1 MMADHAILAGLIT
14 PWLFAAGS
22 AAVSIPIII
31 HLLAK
36 RRFKRIRWAAIDFLI
51 LAEKENRR
59 RINIQQLILLVLRC
73 LAIFLLG
80 LLLARPYLR
89 PTGLAG
95 VFGAEAPRH
104 RVFVLDDSFS
114 MGYTT
119 GATTTF
125 DKARRAVLRL
135 LESSFQETPHDR
147 ITLLKTSQPRTPIV
161 SNMILGEKQLLELRS
176 TIERL
181 EPSSLPSHFDDLLV
195 QLVEDLRADPEALN
209 TAVYIVSDFQCSD
222 WLSTRSSVLSTQS
235 SVLSPQSSTVG
246 SPLSAFD
253 AWPELNKPE
262 IFLVQAA
269 EAERPNI
276 AITGLRATQ
285 PQMVATIDSRLI
297 ATISNFSTQTLE
309 EQELRVYLNDAAY
322 SAVGTP
328 AISPGQSADVAIDIT
343 FPEDDFQQ
351 VRVEIRAAPAGRRG
365 GLGLDDQRTTAW
377 RVQSAI
383 KALLI
388 NGEPSTRT
396 IDDEVAVLRTALHP
410 EGEVF
415 SGVEVVIAD
424 ESELDNNA
432 GVADLDDVHL
442 LILANVYRLREKT
455 VARIEAFVARGGGL
469 VIFLGDQVDAQFYNE
484 RLFKNGAGL
493 LPCQL
498 GQVITV
504 TEATSPPG
512 LTGDWTHP
520 MLRIFSGAQN
530 PFLSSLA
537 FWQYFECVPPATD
550 AGNDEQSNVRVVARF
565 SDARQLP
572 AIVESSSGRSGG
584 GKVLLITSSADSEW
598 NNWPGRPSYLVAM
611 LEMCQYAAKPDR
623 TRVYLTAGGSLHVLL
638 DPARYQSEAVLRTPN
653 YPSEPAI
660 AIRAEPQAGG
670 RAIELRW
677 PRVDQVGVY
686 ELLLTR
692 ENGVQERRLLSA
704 HLDSQES
711 NLASCTEAELRRS
724 APQIDF
730 EFVSDVAV
738 LTAQANE
745 TLREFWPA
753 LLIGVVALLMVEQ
766 SLACWFGRAS

>member
-1 MMADHAILAGLIT
+1 MMADQAILAGLVT

-59 RINIQQLILLVLRC
+59 RINIQQLILLILRC
-73 LAIFLLG
+73 LTIFLLG
-80 LLLARPYLR
+80 LLLARPYMR

-95 VFGAEAPRH
+95 VFGTEAPRH
-104 RVFVLDDSFS
+104 RLFVLDDSFS
-114 MGYTT
+114 MSYTT

-125 DKARRAVLRL
+125 DKARSTVIRL
-135 LESSFQETPHDR
+135 LERSFQEAPHDR
-147 ITLLKTSQPRTPIV
+147 ITLLKTSRPEAPMV
-161 SNMILGEKQLLELRS
+161 SNMILDEKQLLELRS

-181 EPSSLPSHFDDLLV
+181 EPSSLPSRVDNLLV
-195 QLVEDLRADPEALN
+195 QLVEGLLADPEQLN
-209 TAVYIVSDFQCSD
+209 TAVYILSDFQSSD
-222 WLSTRSSVLSTQS
+222 WLSPQHSALSTQHS
-235 SVLSPQSSTVG
+235 AATG

-253 AWPELNKPE
+253 DWPELNMPG
-262 IFLVQAA
+262 IFLVQVADP
-269 EAERPNI
+269 ERPNV
-276 AITGLRATQ
+276 AITALRATQ
-285 PQMVATIDSRLI
+285 AQMVATIDSRLV
-297 ATISNFSTQTLE
+297 ATISNFSTQTIE
-309 EQELRVYLNDAAY
+309 EQELRVYLNDAAQPT
-322 SAVGTP
+322 VPVP
-328 AISPGQSADVAIDIT
+328 AILPGQSADVAIDIT

-351 VRVEIRAAPAGRRG
+351 VRVEIPADS
-365 GLGLDDQRTTAW
+365 LGLDDQRTAAW

-383 KALLI
+383 KVLLV
-388 NGEPSTRT
+388 NGEPGTRT

-415 SGVEVVIAD
+415 SGVQVAIAD
-424 ESELDNNA
+424 ESELNNDA

-442 LILANVYRLREKT
+442 LILANVYRLSEKT
-455 VARIEAFVARGGGL
+455 VGRIEAFVASGGGL
-469 VIFLGDQVDAQFYNE
+469 AIFLGDQVDAQLYNE

-504 TEATSPPG
+504 TEAASPPG

-520 MLRIFSGAQN
+520 MLRVFSGEQN

-537 FWQYFECVPPATD
+537 FWQYFECVPPGTD
-550 AGNDEQSNVRVVARF
+550 AGNDEESNVHIVARF

-572 AIVESSSGRSGG
+572 AIVESAGGGWGR
-584 GKVLLITSSADSEW
+584 GKVLLMASSADSEW

-611 LEMCQYAAKPDR
+611 LEMCQYAARPDR
-623 TRVYLTAGGSLHVLL
+623 TRLNLTAGGSLRVSL
-638 DPARYQSEAVLRTPN
+638 DPTRYQSEAVLRTPN
-653 YPSEPAI
+653 YPSDPEI
-660 AIRAEPQAGG
+660 GLRAAPEAGG

-677 PRVDQVGVY
+677 PEVDQVGVY

-692 ENGVQERRLLSA
+692 ANSGQERRLLSA
-704 HLDSQES
+704 HLESRES

-724 APQIDF
+724 APQIGF
-730 EFVSDVAV
+730 EFVNDVAV
-738 LTAQANE
+738 LAAKSDE
-745 TLREFWPA
+745 ALREFWPA

-766 SLACWFGRAS
+766 SLACWFGRVS

>member
-1 MMADHAILAGLIT
+1 MMADHAILAGLVT

-51 LAEKENRR
+51 MAEKENRR
-59 RINIQQLILLVLRC
+59 RINIQQLILLILRC
-73 LAIFLLG
+73 LAIFLIG
-80 LLLARPYLR
+80 LLLARPYMR

-104 RVFVLDDSFS
+104 RVFILDDSFS
-114 MGYTT
+114 MSYTT

-125 DKARRAVLRL
+125 DKARSTVIRL
-135 LESSFQETPHDR
+135 LEWSYQETPHDR
-147 ITLLKTSQPRTPIV
+147 ITLLKASRPQAPIV
-161 SNMILGEKQLLELRS
+161 SNMILDDKQLLELRS
-176 TIERL
+176 TLERL
-181 EPSSLPSHFDDLLV
+181 EPSSLPSHYDDLLA
-195 QLVEDLRADPEALN
+195 QLVEGLLADPQELN
-209 TAVYIVSDFQCSD
+209 TAVYIVSDFQRND
-222 WLSTRSSVLSTQS
+222 WLSTQS
-235 SVLSPQSSTVG
+235 SVLSPQSSSSG

-253 AWPELNKPE
+253 DWPELNKPG
-262 IFLVQAA
+262 IVLIQVA
-269 EAERPNI
+269 EAERANV
-276 AITGLRATQ
+276 AITALRTTQ
-285 PQMVATIDSRLI
+285 PQMVATTDSRLM
-297 ATISNFSTQTLE
+297 ATISNFSSQTFE
-309 EQELRVYLNDAAY
+309 EQELRVYLNDAAQPT
-322 SAVGTP
+322 VRMP

-351 VRVEIRAAPAGRRG
+351 VRVEIPTDS
-365 GLGLDDQRTTAW
+365 LGLDDQCTTAW

-383 KALLI
+383 KVLLV

-415 SGVEVVIAD
+415 SGVQVAIAD
-424 ESELDNNA
+424 ESELDNDA
-432 GVADLDDVHL
+432 GVANLDDVHL
-442 LILANVYRLREKT
+442 LILANVYRLSEET
-455 VARIEAFVARGGGL
+455 VNRIEAFVAGGGGL
-469 VIFLGDQVDAQFYNE
+469 AIFLGDQVDAQLYNE

-504 TEATSPPG
+504 TDATSPPG

-520 MLRIFSGAQN
+520 MLRVFSGEQN

-537 FWQYFECVPPATD
+537 FWQYFECVPPNTEGD
-550 AGNDEQSNVRVVARF
+550 DESNVRVVARF

-572 AIVESSSGRSGG
+572 AIVESAGDGSGR
-584 GKVLLITSSADSEW
+584 GKVLLMTSSADSEW

-611 LEMCQYAAKPDR
+611 LEMCQYAARPEQ
-623 TRVYLTAGGSLHVLL
+623 TRAHLTAGGSLRVSL

-653 YPSEPAI
+653 YPSEPEI
-660 AIRAEPQAGG
+660 ALRGEPQADG
-670 RAIELRW
+670 RAIELHW
-677 PRVDQVGVY
+677 PTVDQVGVY

-692 ENGVQERRLLSA
+692 ANGAQERRLLSA
-704 HLDSQES
+704 HLDSRES

-738 LTAQANE
+738 LAAKSDE
-745 TLREFWPA
+745 ALREFWPA
-753 LLIGVVALLMVEQ
+753 LLIGVVMLLMLEQ

>member
-1 MMADHAILAGLIT
+1 MMANHAILAGLVT

-80 LLLARPYLR
+80 LLLARPYMR

-95 VFGAEAPRH
+95 VFGTEAPRH
-104 RVFVLDDSFS
+104 RVFILDDSFS

-125 DKARRAVLRL
+125 DRARSTVLRL
-135 LESSFQETPHDR
+135 LEWSFQETPHDR
-147 ITLLKTSQPRTPIV
+147 ITLLKTSRPEAPIV
-161 SNMILGEKQLLELRS
+161 SNMILGERQLLELRS

-181 EPSSLPSHFDDLLV
+181 EPSSLPSRFDDVLV
-195 QLVEDLRADPEALN
+195 QLVEGLLADPQELN
-209 TAVYIVSDFQCSD
+209 TALYIVSDFQTSD
-222 WLSTRSSVLSTQS
+222 WLSTQQSAVSGQRSAT
-235 SVLSPQSSTVG
+235 G
-246 SPLSAFD
+246 SPMLAFGD
-253 AWPELNKPE
+253 WPELNKPE
-262 IFLVQAA
+262 LFLVQVS
-269 EAERPNI
+269 EAERPNV
-276 AITGLRATQ
+276 AITALRATQ
-285 PQMVATIDSRLI
+285 QQMVATIDSRLV
-297 ATISNFSTQTLE
+297 ATISNFSTQTFE
-309 EQELRVYLNDAAY
+309 EQELHVYLNDAAQPTIP
-322 SAVGTP
+322 VPT
-328 AISPGQSADVAIDIT
+328 ILPGQSADVAIDIT

-351 VRVEIRAAPAGRRG
+351 VRVEIPTDS
-365 GLGLDDQRTTAW
+365 LGLDDQRTTAW

-383 KALLI
+383 KVLLV
-388 NGEPSTRT
+388 NGEPGTRT

-415 SGVEVVIAD
+415 SGVQVAIAD
-424 ESELDNNA
+424 ESELDSAA
-432 GVADLDDVHL
+432 GVGTGAADLDDVHL
-442 LILANVYRLREKT
+442 LILANVYRLSEET
-455 VARIEAFVARGGGL
+455 VGRIEAFVASGGGL
-469 VIFLGDQVDAQFYNE
+469 AIFLGDQVDAQLYNE

-498 GQVITV
+498 GQVIAV

-520 MLRIFSGAQN
+520 MLRVFSGEQN

-537 FWQYFECVPPATD
+537 FWQYFECVPPSTHTGD
-550 AGNDEQSNVRVVARF
+550 DEESNVRVVARF
-565 SDARQLP
+565 NDARQLP
-572 AIVESSSGRSGG
+572 AIIESRPAEIGQ
-584 GKVLLITSSADSEW
+584 GKVLLMTSSADSEW

-611 LEMCQYAAKPDR
+611 LEMCQYAARPDR
-623 TRVYLTAGGSLHVLL
+623 TRVNLTAGGSLRVPL
-638 DPARYQSEAVLRTPN
+638 DPSRYQSEAVLRTPN
-653 YPSEPAI
+653 YPSEPEI
-660 AIRAEPQAGG
+660 ALRGEPQDEG
-670 RAIELRW
+670 RAIELHW
-677 PRVDQVGVY
+677 PEVDQVGVY

-692 ENGVQERRLLSA
+692 ANGGQERRLLSA
-704 HLDSQES
+704 HLDSRES

-730 EFVSDVAV
+730 EFVDDVAV
-738 LTAQANE
+738 LAAKSDE

-766 SLACWFGRAS
+766 SLACWFGRVS

>member
-1 MMADHAILAGLIT
+1 MMADHAILAGLVT

-51 LAEKENRR
+51 MAEKENRR
-59 RINIQQLILLVLRC
+59 RINIQQLILLILRC
-73 LAIFLLG
+73 LAIFLIG
-80 LLLARPYLR
+80 LLLARPYMR

-104 RVFVLDDSFS
+104 RVFILDDSFS
-114 MGYTT
+114 MSYTT

-125 DKARRAVLRL
+125 DKARSTVIRL
-135 LESSFQETPHDR
+135 LEWSYQEAPHDR
-147 ITLLKTSQPRTPIV
+147 ITFLKTSRPQVPIV
-161 SNMILGEKQLLELRS
+161 SNLTLNEKQLLELRS
-176 TIERL
+176 TLERL
-181 EPSSLPSHFDDLLV
+181 EPSSSPSHFDDLLV
-195 QLVEDLRADPEALN
+195 QLVEDLLADPQELN
-209 TAVYIVSDFQCSD
+209 TAVYIVSDFQSND
-222 WLSTRSSVLSTQS
+222 WLSPQS
-235 SVLSPQSSTVG
+235 SVLSPQSSSSG

-253 AWPELNKPE
+253 DWPELNKPG
-262 IFLVQAA
+262 IVLIQVA
-269 EAERPNI
+269 EAERANV
-276 AITGLRATQ
+276 AITALRTTQ
-285 PQMVATIDSRLI
+285 PQMVATIDSRLM
-297 ATISNFSTQTLE
+297 ATISNFSSQTFE
-309 EQELRVYLNDAAY
+309 EQELRVYLNDAAQPT
-322 SAVGTP
+322 VRMP

-351 VRVEIRAAPAGRRG
+351 VRVEIPTDS
-365 GLGLDDQRTTAW
+365 LGLDDQCTTAW

-383 KALLI
+383 KVLLV

-415 SGVEVVIAD
+415 SGVQVAIAD
-424 ESELDNNA
+424 ESELDNDA
-432 GVADLDDVHL
+432 GVANLDDVHL
-442 LILANVYRLREKT
+442 LILANVYRLSEET
-455 VARIEAFVARGGGL
+455 VNRIEAFVAGGGGL
-469 VIFLGDQVDAQFYNE
+469 AIFLGDQVDAQLYNE

-504 TEATSPPG
+504 TDATSPPG

-520 MLRIFSGAQN
+520 MLRVFSGEQN

-537 FWQYFECVPPATD
+537 FWQYFECVPPNTEGD
-550 AGNDEQSNVRVVARF
+550 DESNVRVVARF

-572 AIVESSSGRSGG
+572 AIVESAGGESGR
-584 GKVLLITSSADSEW
+584 GKVLLMTSSADSEW

-611 LEMCQYAAKPDR
+611 LEMCQYAARPER
-623 TRVYLTAGGSLHVLL
+623 TRAHLTAGGSLRVSL

-653 YPSEPAI
+653 YPSEPEI
-660 AIRAEPQAGG
+660 ALRGEPQADG
-670 RAIELRW
+670 RAIELHW
-677 PRVDQVGVY
+677 PTVDQVGVY

-692 ENGVQERRLLSA
+692 ANGAQERRLLSA
-704 HLDSQES
+704 HLDSRES

-738 LTAQANE
+738 LAAKSDE
-745 TLREFWPA
+745 ALREFWPA
-753 LLIGVVALLMVEQ
+753 LLIGVVMLLMLEQ

>member
-1 MMADHAILAGLIT
+1 MMADHAILAGLVT

-36 RRFKRIRWAAIDFLI
+36 RRFKRVRWAAIDFLI
-51 LAEKENRR
+51 MAEKENRR
-59 RINIQQLILLVLRC
+59 RINIQQLILLILRC
-73 LAIFLLG
+73 LAIFLIG
-80 LLLARPYLR
+80 LLLARPYMR

-104 RVFVLDDSFS
+104 RVFILDDSFS
-114 MGYTT
+114 MSYTT

-125 DKARRAVLRL
+125 DKARSTVIRL
-135 LESSFQETPHDR
+135 LEWSYQEAPHDR
-147 ITLLKTSQPRTPIV
+147 ITFLKTSRPQVPIV
-161 SNMILGEKQLLELRS
+161 SNLTLNEKQLLELRS
-176 TIERL
+176 TLERL
-181 EPSSLPSHFDDLLV
+181 EPSSLPSHYDDLLA
-195 QLVEDLRADPEALN
+195 QLVEGLLADPQELN
-209 TAVYIVSDFQCSD
+209 TAVYIVSDFQRND
-222 WLSTRSSVLSTQS
+222 WLSTQS
-235 SVLSPQSSTVG
+235 SVLSPQSSSSG

-253 AWPELNKPE
+253 DWPELNKPG
-262 IFLVQAA
+262 IVLIQVA
-269 EAERPNI
+269 EAERPNV
-276 AITGLRATQ
+276 AITALRTTQ
-285 PQMVATIDSRLI
+285 PQMVATIDSRLM
-297 ATISNFSTQTLE
+297 ATISNFSSQTFE
-309 EQELRVYLNDAAY
+309 EQELRVYLNDAAQPT
-322 SAVGTP
+322 VRMP

-351 VRVEIRAAPAGRRG
+351 VRVEIPTDS
-365 GLGLDDQRTTAW
+365 LGLDDQCTTAW

-383 KALLI
+383 KVLLV

-415 SGVEVVIAD
+415 SGVQVAIAD
-424 ESELDNNA
+424 ESELDSAA
-432 GVADLDDVHL
+432 GIANLDDVHL
-442 LILANVYRLREKT
+442 LILANVYRLSEET
-455 VARIEAFVARGGGL
+455 VNRIEAFVAGGGGL
-469 VIFLGDQVDAQFYNE
+469 AIFLGDQVDAQLYNE

-504 TEATSPPG
+504 TDATSPPG

-520 MLRIFSGAQN
+520 MLRVFSGEQN

-537 FWQYFECVPPATD
+537 FWQYFECVPPSTD
-550 AGNDEQSNVRVVARF
+550 AGDDEQSNVRVVARF

-572 AIVESSSGRSGG
+572 AIVESAGGESGR
-584 GKVLLITSSADSEW
+584 GKVLLMTSSADSEW

-611 LEMCQYAAKPDR
+611 LEMCQYAARPEQ
-623 TRVYLTAGGSLHVLL
+623 TRAHLTAGGSLRVSL

-653 YPSEPAI
+653 YPSEPEI
-660 AIRAEPQAGG
+660 ALRGEPQADG
-670 RAIELRW
+670 RAIELHW
-677 PRVDQVGVY
+677 PTVDQVGVY

-692 ENGVQERRLLSA
+692 ANGAQERRLLSA
-704 HLDSQES
+704 HLDSRES

-738 LTAQANE
+738 LAAKSDE
-745 TLREFWPA
+745 ALREFWPA
-753 LLIGVVALLMVEQ
+753 LLIGVVMLLMLEQ